1 MGGKQA
7 KKTNKK
13 LQMMSILA
21 VGNSNAGKTALIRG
35 YENLMNN
42 GNCFISQD
50 IQTIQSEFYLVEYII
65 KEEKNK
71 KTKIKVKMWDSS
83 GNERFHTIVISA
95 MKNTQGIVLVYDIT
109 LRQTFD
115 DLSGWIDTIKEIKDI
130 TNFPI
135 IIIGNKSDLEDKRQ
149 VPIEEAKKF
158 AEGFGLPYFETSV
171 RTGEGVKEAFSALI
185 EKVYEQNKK

>member
-1 MGGKQA
+1 MG
-7 KKTNKK
+7 T
-13 LQMMSILA
+13 
-21 VGNSNAGKTALIRG
+21 V
-35 YENLMNN
+35 
-42 GNCFISQD
+42 FISQD

-135 IIIGNKSDLEDKRQ
+135 SLLVI
-149 VPIEEAKKF
+149 
-158 AEGFGLPYFETSV
+158 
-171 RTGEGVKEAFSALI
+171 
-185 EKVYEQNKK
+185 KVI

>member
-1 MGGKQA
+1 MG
-7 KKTNKK
+7 T
-13 LQMMSILA
+13 
-21 VGNSNAGKTALIRG
+21 V
-35 YENLMNN
+35 
-42 GNCFISQD
+42 FISQD

>member
-1 MGGKQA
+1 
-7 KKTNKK
+7 
-13 LQMMSILA
+13 
-21 VGNSNAGKTALIRG
+21 
-35 YENLMNN
+35 
-42 GNCFISQD
+42 
-50 IQTIQSEFYLVEYII
+50 
-65 KEEKNK
+65 
-71 KTKIKVKMWDSS
+71 MWDSS

-158 AEGFGLPYFETSV
+158 AEGFGLPYFETSA
-171 RTGEGVKEAFSALI
+171 RTGEGVRKLSHHYL
-185 EKVYEQNKK
+185 KKYTKYY

>member
-13 LQMMSILA
+13 LPMMSILA